1 MGENVRKN
9 EGKKRMVGRV
19 ILIIVFLIALSFS
32 SVYGEETKEK
42 VAKKGDAL
50 EEVKKELTLE
60 QALQS
65 SLENNLKIKKA
76 LLDLDNAKIAYEKA
90 KANNLQTESIIDM
103 KKADLDWQKAQNNFE
118 KVEQE
123 SQLEVISEYINLKN
137 LKEELPLKEENVKL
151 SQGNLKRV
159 KEKVK
164 TGIAGE
170 IDKLSACIDLQM
182 AEDELNK
189 TQRDLEKT
197 SKNLILDTGIKNI
210 GQFFLTTDFSEPTVN
225 QSLTLKDFIEKAL
238 KNRKEIKFA
247 QKDIEIAELEIE
259 KLKMED
265 APSLDIGKA
274 VGELTL
280 SRIAFEQEKIDIE
293 KEVREKFNQ
302 LKNLEDEL
310 KLQALKFERGKK
322 DFENAQEQFKLGLIT
337 SDELSSEKI
346 SYQEIKLNCEKSKG
360 DYFLAYQEFLV
371 SLGEKI
377 NLGSKNED

>member
-60 QALQS
+60 QVLQS

-118 KVEQE
+118 KTKQE
-123 SQLEVISEYINLKN
+123 AQLEVISEYINLKN

-151 SQGNLKRV
+151 TQGNLKRV

-210 GQFFLTTDFSEPTVN
+210 VQFFLTTDFSEPTVN

-265 APSLDIGKA
+265 APSLDISKA

-346 SYQEIKLNCEKSKG
+346 SYQEIKLNCEKSKE